1 MNPFNMGL
9 DNNPMN
15 DPDHITELNTRILW
29 PNPNDEPSDDADFLR
44 RVAIEQQARFESDNL
59 LPVLP
64 FELAEKRATIMEN
77 ARLLYLAEKAIK
89 LQFKGK
95 LNLRGFS

>member
-1 MNPFNMGL
+1 MGL

-15 DPDHITELNTRILW
+15 DPDYITELNTRILW

-44 RVAIEQQARFESDNL
+44 RGAIERQARFESDNY

-64 FELAEKRATIMEN
+64 FELAEKRAASMEN

-95 LNLRGFS
+95 SNLKGFS